1 MAKAGSRIY
10 SSRTFARVS
19 VIAMFASTRRHR
31 TLTLTALALAL
42 ANAAH
47 AQTEYYRHSVFDNS
61 IERDFY
67 YYSFAQATAPST
79 LEAKDWRLPVDSVHF
94 LSPPNALRIKWQ
106 SMAGGG
112 WDAEVHLDNF
122 RNRSPGLSGRTL
134 YFWIYSPTAIS
145 AADLPN
151 LMLSN
156 AREGLQVATFPGSF
170 TSPEPLSRFVGDLPA
185 DKWVEVRVP
194 MTTLRSTSI
203 YPFTPEQL
211 QSVIFLQGRA
221 DGAKHTL
228 IVDQV
233 HVGPEPWSS
242 SKSVGAPAAPVRV
255 TAKGYERHVVIEWT
269 PAAEQDEPVAHYV
282 VYRSENGGAYRAVG
296 IQVPGVHRFVDWLGR
311 TGATASY
318 RVASAEW
325 SNRTSPS
332 SSTATAS
339 TRAMSDDELLT
350 MLQEAAFHYYWEG
363 ADSSSGMT
371 HENMPGDDRIVATGA
386 SGFGIMALL
395 AGIDRGFITRQ
406 QGLERLTKIVS
417 FLEHA
422 DRYHGA
428 WSHYMNGAT
437 GHTMAVF
444 GMLDDGGDLV
454 ETAFLM
460 QGLLTAR
467 QYFNGTSAAE
477 RSLYDRITR
486 LWESV
491 EWDWYRDATQ
501 QTDFIYWHWSP
512 KWGFQIHHPLIGF
525 NEVHVVYL
533 LAIASPT
540 HGIPAST
547 YYSGWASQATMAQS
561 YREGWSGSNDG
572 NHYRNGNSY
581 FGIPL
586 DVGVGTGGPLFF
598 AHYSYIGVDPHQ
610 LHDRFTSS
618 YFQNFR
624 NMALI
629 NRAYCIANPKHRV
642 GYGADAWG
650 LTASDGPSE
659 YVPHA
664 PDSAHDTGTLT
675 PTGALASFPYT
686 PTESMAAFKHFYR
699 DLGAELWDIYGPR
712 DAYNPG
718 ADWVSPIYMGL
729 NQAPIVAMV
738 ENYRTGLLWR
748 TFMSN
753 PEIGVMLKK
762 LDLASR

>member
-1 MAKAGSRIY
+1 MP
-10 SSRTFARVS
+10 T
-19 VIAMFASTRRHR
+19 MRHR
-31 TLTLTALALAL
+31 TLTLPALVLLLAS
-42 ANAAH
+42 AAQG
-47 AQTEYYRHSVFDNS
+47 QTEYYRHSVFDNS
-61 IERDFY
+61 LERDFY

-79 LEAKDWRLPVDSVHF
+79 LEGKNWRLPVDSVHF
-94 LSPPNALRIKWQ
+94 LSPPNALRIHWQ
-106 SMAGGG
+106 SMPGGG
-112 WDAEVHLDNF
+112 WDAEVHLENF
-122 RNRSPGLSGRTL
+122 RNRSPGLAGRTL
-134 YFWIYSPTAIS
+134 SFWIYSPTAIA

-151 LMLSN
+151 LMLSQ

-170 TSPEPLSRFVGDLPA
+170 TTPEPLGRFIGDLPA
-185 DKWVEVRVP
+185 DTWVEVRVP
-194 MTTLRSTSI
+194 MALLHSASV
-203 YPFTPEQL
+203 YPFIPEQL
-211 QSVIFLQGRA
+211 QSVVFLQGRA
-221 DGAKHTL
+221 DGAEHTL
-228 IVDQV
+228 LVDQV
-233 HVGPEPWSS
+233 HVGNEPSS
-242 SKSVGAPAAPVRV
+242 AAKSLVPPPVRV
-255 TAKGYERHVVIEWT
+255 RAKGYERHVVVEWDAGRIE
-269 PAAEQDEPVAHYV
+269 PAAHYV
-282 VYRSENGGAYRAVG
+282 IYRSLDGGAYLPIG
-296 IQVPGVHRFVDWLGR
+296 IQLPRVHRFVDWLGR

-318 RVASAEW
+318 RVAAADW
-325 SNRTSPS
+325 SNRTSAPS
-332 SSTATAS
+332 ASATAS

-363 ADSSSGMT
+363 ADSSSGMA

-395 AGIDRGFITRQ
+395 SGVDRGFITRVE
-406 QGLERLTKIVS
+406 GLERLTKIVN
-417 FLEHA
+417 FLESA

-467 QYFNGTSAAE
+467 QYFKRTSPAE
-477 RSLYDRITR
+477 RALYDRITR

-501 QTDFIYWHWSP
+501 QQAFIYWHWSP

-540 HGIPAST
+540 HGVPAST
-547 YYSGWASQATMAQS
+547 YYSGWASQAPSAQS
-561 YREGWSGSNDG
+561 YREGWSGSKDG
-572 NHYRNGNSY
+572 NHYGNGKSY

-610 LHDRFTSS
+610 LHDKFTSS

-629 NRAYCIANPKHRV
+629 NRAYCISNPKHQL

-650 LTASDGPSE
+650 LTASDGPSD

-664 PDSAHDTGTLT
+664 PDDTHDTGTLT

-686 PTESMAAFKHFYR
+686 PKESMAAFKHYYR
-699 DLGAELWDIYGPR
+699 DLGADLWDIYGPR

-748 TFMSN
+748 TFMST
-753 PEIGVMLKK
+753 PEMSILLQK
-762 LDLASR
+762 LGAASR

>member
-1 MAKAGSRIY
+1 MTRAFH
-10 SSRTFARVS
+10 SSRFRLPALTFLL
-19 VIAMFASTRRHR
+19 AS
-31 TLTLTALALAL
+31 
-42 ANAAH
+42 AAQG
-47 AQTEYYRHSVFDNS
+47 QTDYYRHSVFDNS
-61 IERDFY
+61 IERNFY
-67 YYSFAQATAPST
+67 FYSFAQATAPST
-79 LEAKDWRLPVDSVHF
+79 LEGKNSRLPVDSVHF
-94 LSPPNALRIKWQ
+94 LSPPNALRIHWQ
-106 SMAGGG
+106 SMPGGG

-134 YFWIYSPTAIS
+134 YFWIYSATAIR
-145 AADLPN
+145 ATDLPN

-170 TSPEPLSRFVGDLPA
+170 TAPEPLAHFTSDLPA
-185 DKWVEVRVP
+185 NKWIEVRVP
-194 MTTLRSTSI
+194 MATLRSASI
-203 YPFTPEQL
+203 YPFVPEQL

-221 DGAKHTL
+221 DGVEHT
-228 IVDQV
+228 IAVDHV
-233 HVGPEPWSS
+233 HVGDQPPSAVTSLEPST
-242 SKSVGAPAAPVRV
+242 PVHV
-255 TAKGYERHVVIEWT
+255 TAKGYERHVVVTWDA
-269 PAAEQDEPVAHYV
+269 PAEPTAHYT
-282 VYRSENGGAYRAVG
+282 VYRSEDGGAYRPVG
-296 IQVPGVHRFVDWLGR
+296 IQVPGVHRFVDWIGR

-318 RVASAEW
+318 HVAAVDW
-325 SNRTSPS
+325 SNRESPPTSP
-332 SSTATAS
+332 AVAS

-350 MLQEAAFHYYWEG
+350 MLQDAAFHYYWEG
-363 ADSSSGMT
+363 ADSSSGMA

-386 SGFGIMALL
+386 SGFMIMALIT
-395 AGIDRGFITRQ
+395 GVDRGFITRAR
-406 QGLERLTKIVS
+406 GLERLTRIVS
-417 FLEHA
+417 FLERA

-437 GHTMAVF
+437 GHTMPVF

-460 QGLLTAR
+460 QGLLAAR
-467 QYFNGTSAAE
+467 QYFKGTSVAE
-477 RSLYDRITR
+477 RSLYERITR

-540 HGIPAST
+540 HGVPAST
-547 YYSGWASQATMAQS
+547 YYSGWASQAPMAQS
-561 YREGWSGSNDG
+561 YREGWSGSKDG
-572 NHYRNGNSY
+572 NHYRNGKTY

-610 LHDRFTSS
+610 LHDKYTSS

-629 NRAYCIANPKHRV
+629 NRAYCIANPKHQV

-650 LTASDGPSE
+650 LTASDGPSD

-664 PDSAHDTGTLT
+664 PDDAHDTGTLT

-686 PTESMAAFKHFYR
+686 PAESMAAFKHYYR

-712 DAYNPG
+712 DAFNPG

-753 PEIGVMLKK
+753 PEISTMLEN
-762 LDLASR
+762 LDAASR

>member
-1 MAKAGSRIY
+1 MLS
-10 SSRTFARVS
+10 
-19 VIAMFASTRRHR
+19 
-31 TLTLTALALAL
+31 LTALALLL
-42 ANAAH
+42 ASVAEG
-47 AQTEYYRHSVFDNS
+47 QTDYYRHSIFDNS

-67 YYSFAQATAPST
+67 FYSFAQATAPST
-79 LEAKDWRLPVDSVHF
+79 LEGKNWRLPVDSVHF
-94 LSPPNALRIKWQ
+94 LSPPNALRIHWQ
-106 SMAGGG
+106 SMPGGG

-122 RNRSPGLSGRTL
+122 RNRAPGLSGRTL
-134 YFWIYSPTAIS
+134 YFWIYSPTAIRAS
-145 AADLPN
+145 ELPN

-170 TSPEPLSRFVGDLPA
+170 TAPEPLSRFTSDLPA
-185 DKWVEVRVP
+185 NKWVEVRVP
-194 MTTLRSTSI
+194 MATLRSASI
-203 YPFTPEQL
+203 YPFIPEQL

-221 DGAKHTL
+221 DGAEHTL
-228 IVDQV
+228 LVDQV
-233 HVGPEPWSS
+233 HVGDEWSS
-242 SKSVGAPAAPVRV
+242 SLTSLVTRAPVRV
-255 TAKGYERHVVIEWT
+255 TAKGYERHVVVTWDAGSIE
-269 PAAEQDEPVAHYV
+269 PAAHYV
-282 VYRSENGGAYRAVG
+282 VYRSENSGAYRPVG
-296 IQVPGVHRFVDWLGR
+296 IQVPGVHRFVDWIGR

-318 RVASAEW
+318 RVAAADW
-325 SNRTSPS
+325 SNRTSS
-332 SSTATAS
+332 SSATATTS
-339 TRAMSDDELLT
+339 TRPMSDDELLT

-363 ADSSSGMT
+363 ADPSSGMA

-386 SGFGIMALL
+386 SGFMIMALL
-395 AGIDRGFITRQ
+395 AGTDRGFITRAQ
-406 QGLERLTKIVS
+406 SLERLTKIVS
-417 FLEHA
+417 FLERA

-437 GHTMAVF
+437 GHTMPVF

-467 QYFNGTSAAE
+467 QYFKGSSAAE

-491 EWDWYRDATQ
+491 EWDWYRDARQ

-540 HGIPAST
+540 HAVPAST
-547 YYSGWASQATMAQS
+547 YYSGWASQAPMAQS
-561 YREGWSGSNDG
+561 YREGWSGSKDG
-572 NHYRNGNSY
+572 NDYRNGNSY

-598 AHYSYIGVDPHQ
+598 AHYSYIGVDPHM
-610 LHDRFTSS
+610 LRDKFTSS

-629 NRAYCIANPKHRV
+629 NRAYCIANPKHQV

-664 PDSAHDTGTLT
+664 PDDAHDTGTLT

-686 PTESMAAFKHFYR
+686 PAESMAAFKHYYR

-753 PEIGVMLKK
+753 PEISIMLKK
-762 LDLASR
+762 LDAVSK

>member
-1 MAKAGSRIY
+1 MRY
-10 SSRTFARVS
+10 
-19 VIAMFASTRRHR
+19 R
-31 TLTLTALALAL
+31 TLMFLALTVLL
-42 ANAAH
+42 ATTAR

-61 IERDFY
+61 LERDLY
-67 YYSFAQATAPST
+67 YYSFAQATAPSS
-79 LEAKDWRLPVDSVHF
+79 LEGTHSRLPVDSVHF
-94 LSPPNALRIKWQ
+94 LSPPNALRIHWQ

-122 RNRSPGLSGRTL
+122 RNRAPGLSGHTL
-134 YFWIYSPTAIS
+134 YFWVFSPTAIS

-151 LMLSN
+151 VMLSQ

-170 TSPEPLSRFVGDLPA
+170 TAPEPLGHFIGDLPA
-185 DKWVEVRVP
+185 DKWVQVRVP
-194 MTTLRSTSI
+194 MKSLHSASV
-203 YPFTPEQL
+203 YPFVPEQL
-211 QSVIFLQGRA
+211 QSLVFLQGRA
-221 DGAKHTL
+221 DGAEHTL
-228 IVDQV
+228 FVDQV
-233 HVGPEPWSS
+233 HVGEEPAS
-242 SKSVGAPAAPVRV
+242 PARALATPVRV
-255 TAKGYERHVVIEWT
+255 KATGYERHVVVDWAAGGAE
-269 PAAEQDEPVAHYV
+269 PAAHYV
-282 VYRSENGGAYRAVG
+282 IYRSQDGGAYQAIG
-296 IQVPGVHRFVDWLGR
+296 IQVPGMHRFVDWLGR

-318 RVASAEW
+318 RVAAADW
-325 SNRTSPS
+325 SNRASALS
-332 SSTATAS
+332 AAGTAS

-350 MLQEAAFHYYWEG
+350 MLQEAAFHYYWDG

-395 AGIDRGFITRQ
+395 AGTNRGFITRAQ
-406 QGLERLTKIVS
+406 TLERLTKIVN

-437 GHTMAVF
+437 GHTMPVF

-460 QGLLTAR
+460 EGLLTAR

-477 RSLYDRITR
+477 RSLYNRITR

-512 KWGFQIHHPLIGF
+512 RWGFQIHHPLIGF
-525 NEVHVVYL
+525 NEVHIVYL

-540 HGIPAST
+540 HGVPAST
-547 YYSGWASQATMAQS
+547 YYSGWASQAPMAQS
-561 YREGWSGSNDG
+561 YREGWSGTSDG
-572 NHYRNGNSY
+572 KLYANGKSY
-581 FGIPL
+581 YGIPL
-586 DVGVGTGGPLFF
+586 AVGVGSGGPLFF
-598 AHYSYIGVDPHQ
+598 AHYSYVGMDPHQ
-610 LHDRFTSS
+610 LKDKYTSS
-618 YFQNFR
+618 YFENFR

-629 NRAYCIANPKHRV
+629 NRAYCIANPKHQV
-642 GYGADAWG
+642 GYGANAWG
-650 LTASDGPSE
+650 LTASDGPSG

-664 PDSAHDTGTLT
+664 PDEAHDMGTLT

-686 PTESMAAFKHFYR
+686 PEESMAALEHYYR

-712 DAYNPG
+712 DAFNPG

-753 PEIGVMLKK
+753 PEMSVMLQK
-762 LDLASR
+762 LDAAGR

>member
-1 MAKAGSRIY
+1 M
-10 SSRTFARVS
+10 
-19 VIAMFASTRRHR
+19 RHR
-31 TLTLTALALAL
+31 TLTLPAVALLLAS
-42 ANAAH
+42 AA
-47 AQTEYYRHSVFDNS
+47 AQGQTEYYRHSVFDNS
-61 IERDFY
+61 LERDFY

-79 LEAKDWRLPVDSVHF
+79 LEGNKSRLPVDSVHF
-94 LSPPNALRIKWQ
+94 LSPPNALRMRWQ
-106 SMAGGG
+106 SMPGGA
-112 WDAEVHLDNF
+112 WDAEVHLVNF

-134 YFWIYSPTAIS
+134 TFWIYSPTEIS

-151 LMLSN
+151 VILSQ

-170 TSPEPLSRFVGDLPA
+170 TAPEPLGRFVGDLPA
-185 DKWVEVRVP
+185 DKWVEVRIP
-194 MTTLRSTSI
+194 MASLRSASV
-203 YPFTPEQL
+203 YPFIPEQL
-211 QSVIFLQGRA
+211 QSVMFLQGRA
-221 DGAKHTL
+221 DGTEHTL
-228 IVDQV
+228 LVDQV
-233 HVGPEPWSS
+233 HVGDEPAAAARSL
-242 SKSVGAPAAPVRV
+242 VTGAPVHV
-255 TAKGYERHVVIEWT
+255 TAKGYERHVVVAWDAGRTE
-269 PAAEQDEPVAHYV
+269 PAAHYV
-282 VYRSENGGAYRAVG
+282 VYRSQDGGAYLPIG
-296 IQVPGVHRFVDWLGR
+296 IQVPGVHRFVDWLGH
-311 TGATASY
+311 TGAIASY
-318 RVASAEW
+318 RVAAADW
-325 SNRTSPS
+325 SNRTSAPS
-332 SSTATAS
+332 PPATAS

-363 ADSSSGMT
+363 ADSSSGMA

-395 AGIDRGFITRQ
+395 AGVDRGFITRAR
-406 QGLERLTKIVS
+406 GVERLTKIVS
-417 FLEHA
+417 FLDRA

-437 GHTMAVF
+437 GHTMTVF

-467 QYFNGTSAAE
+467 QYFKGTSPAE
-477 RSLYDRITR
+477 RALRDRITR

-491 EWDWYRDATQ
+491 EWDWYLDATQ
-501 QTDFIYWHWSP
+501 QQAFIYWHWSP

-547 YYSGWASQATMAQS
+547 YYSGWASQAPNALS
-561 YREGWSGSNDG
+561 YREGWSGSTDG
-572 NHYRNGNSY
+572 NHYGNGKTY

-610 LHDRFTSS
+610 LRDRFTSS

-629 NRAYCIANPKHRV
+629 NRAYCIANPKHQL

-664 PDSAHDTGTLT
+664 PDDAHDTGTLT

-686 PTESMAAFKHFYR
+686 PEESMAAFKHYYR
-699 DLGAELWDIYGPR
+699 DLGNELWDIYGPR
-712 DAYNPG
+712 DAFNVG
-718 ADWVSPIYMGL
+718 AGWVSPIYMGL

-748 TFMSN
+748 TFMST
-753 PEIGVMLKK
+753 PEISIMLRK
-762 LDLASR
+762 LDAASR

>member
-1 MAKAGSRIY
+1 M
-10 SSRTFARVS
+10 
-19 VIAMFASTRRHR
+19 RHR
-31 TLTLTALALAL
+31 ALTFPALALLL
-42 ANAAH
+42 ATAAQG
-47 AQTEYYRHSVFDNS
+47 QTEYYRHSLFDNS
-61 IERDFY
+61 IQRDFY

-79 LEAKDWRLPVDSVHF
+79 LEGKSSRLPVDSLHF
-94 LSPPNALRIKWQ
+94 LSPPNALRIHWQ
-106 SMAGGG
+106 SMPGGG

-122 RNRSPGLSGRTL
+122 RNRPPGLSGRTL

-151 LMLSN
+151 LMLSQ

-170 TSPEPLSRFVGDLPA
+170 TAPEPLGRFTGELPA
-185 DKWVEVRVP
+185 DTWVQVRVP
-194 MTTLRSTSI
+194 MSLLHSASV
-203 YPFTPEQL
+203 YPFIPEQL
-211 QSVIFLQGRA
+211 QSVVFLQGRA
-221 DGAKHTL
+221 DGAEHTL
-228 IVDQV
+228 LVDQV
-233 HVGPEPWSS
+233 HVGDEQTSAA
-242 SKSVGAPAAPVRV
+242 KSLVTPIRL
-255 TAKGYERHVVIEWT
+255 TAKGYERHVVVEWDAPRAE
-269 PAAEQDEPVAHYV
+269 PAAHYV
-282 VYRSENGGAYRAVG
+282 IYRSQNGGAYLPTG
-296 IQVPGVHRFVDWLGR
+296 IQVPGVHRFVDWVGR

-318 RVASAEW
+318 RVAAADW
-325 SNRTSPS
+325 SNHTSAQS
-332 SSTATAS
+332 ALATAS

-363 ADSSSGMT
+363 ADSSSGMA

-395 AGIDRGFITRQ
+395 AGSIAASLRGNRVSTPNDDRELPGARRSVPRRVVALHERRDRSHDGRLRHARRRRRSRGDRVPDAGAAHCTAVL
-406 QGLERLTKIVS
+406 QGHEP
-417 FLEHA
+417 
-422 DRYHGA
+422 
-428 WSHYMNGAT
+428 
-437 GHTMAVF
+437 
-444 GMLDDGGDLV
+444 
-454 ETAFLM
+454 
-460 QGLLTAR
+460 
-467 QYFNGTSAAE
+467 AE

-501 QTDFIYWHWSP
+501 QQDFIYWHWSP

-540 HGIPAST
+540 HGVPAST
-547 YYSGWASQATMAQS
+547 YYSGWASQAPSAQS
-561 YREGWSGSNDG
+561 YREGWSGSTDG
-572 NHYRNGNSY
+572 KDYRNGKSY

-598 AHYSYIGVDPHQ
+598 AHYSYIGVDPRQ
-610 LHDRFTSS
+610 LHDKFTSS

-629 NRAYCIANPKHRV
+629 NRAYCIANPKHQL
-642 GYGADAWG
+642 GYGANAWG

-664 PDSAHDTGTLT
+664 PDDAHDTGTLT

-686 PTESMAAFKHFYR
+686 PEESMAAFKHYYR
-699 DLGAELWDIYGPR
+699 DLGAALWDIYGPR

-718 ADWVSPIYMGL
+718 SNWVSPIYMGL

-753 PEIGVMLKK
+753 PEISIMLQK
-762 LDLASR
+762 LDTASR

>member
-1 MAKAGSRIY
+1 M
-10 SSRTFARVS
+10 
-19 VIAMFASTRRHR
+19 RHR
-31 TLTLTALALAL
+31 THTLAALTLLLAS
-42 ANAAH
+42 AAQG
-47 AQTEYYRHSVFDNS
+47 QTEYYRHSVFDNS
-61 IERDFY
+61 IQRDFY

-79 LEAKDWRLPVDSVHF
+79 LEGKSSRLPVDSLHF
-94 LSPPNALRIKWQ
+94 LSPPNALRIHWQ
-106 SMAGGG
+106 SMPGGG

-122 RNRSPGLSGRTL
+122 RNRPPGLSGRTL

-151 LMLSN
+151 LMLSQ

-170 TSPEPLSRFVGDLPA
+170 TAPEPLGRFTGDLPA
-185 DKWVEVRVP
+185 DTWVQVRVP
-194 MTTLRSTSI
+194 MSLLHSASV
-203 YPFTPEQL
+203 YPFIPEQL
-211 QSVIFLQGRA
+211 QSVVFLQGRA
-221 DGAKHTL
+221 DGAEHTL
-228 IVDQV
+228 LVDQV
-233 HVGPEPWSS
+233 HVGDEQTSAA
-242 SKSVGAPAAPVRV
+242 KSLVTPIRL
-255 TAKGYERHVVIEWT
+255 TAKGYERHVVVEWDAPRAE
-269 PAAEQDEPVAHYV
+269 PAAHYV
-282 VYRSENGGAYRAVG
+282 IYRSQNGGAYLPTG
-296 IQVPGVHRFVDWLGR
+296 IQVPGVHRFVDWVGR

-318 RVASAEW
+318 RVAAADW
-325 SNRTSPS
+325 SNHTSAQS
-332 SSTATAS
+332 ALATAS

-363 ADSSSGMT
+363 ADSSSGMA

-395 AGIDRGFITRQ
+395 AGVGRGFITRE
-406 QGLERLTKIVS
+406 QGLDRLTTIVN
-417 FLEHA
+417 FLERA

-467 QYFNGTSAAE
+467 QYFKGTSPAE

-501 QTDFIYWHWSP
+501 QQDFIYWHWSP

-540 HGIPAST
+540 HGVPAST
-547 YYSGWASQATMAQS
+547 YYSGWASQAPSAQS
-561 YREGWSGSNDG
+561 YREGWSGSTDG
-572 NHYRNGNSY
+572 KDYRNGKSY

-598 AHYSYIGVDPHQ
+598 AHYSYIGVDPRQ
-610 LHDRFTSS
+610 LHDKFTSS

-629 NRAYCIANPKHRV
+629 NRAYCIANPKHQL
-642 GYGADAWG
+642 GYGANAWG

-664 PDSAHDTGTLT
+664 PDDAHDTGTLT

-686 PTESMAAFKHFYR
+686 PEESMAAFKHYYR
-699 DLGAELWDIYGPR
+699 DLGNELWDIYGPR
-712 DAYNPG
+712 DAFNLG
-718 ADWVSPIYMGL
+718 AGWVSPIYMGL

-753 PEIGVMLKK
+753 PEISIMLQK
-762 LDLASR
+762 LDTASR

>member
-1 MAKAGSRIY
+1 M
-10 SSRTFARVS
+10 
-19 VIAMFASTRRHR
+19 RHP
-31 TLTLTALALAL
+31 TLVLPALALLLTSPAQG
-42 ANAAH
+42 
-47 AQTEYYRHSVFDNS
+47 QTEYYRHSVFDNS
-61 IERDFY
+61 LQRGFY

-79 LEAKDWRLPVDSVHF
+79 LEGKSSRLPVDSARF
-94 LSPPNALRIKWQ
+94 LSPPNALRVHWK
-106 SMAGGG
+106 SMPGGA

-122 RNRSPGLSGRTL
+122 RNRPPGLSGGTL
-134 YFWIYSPTAIS
+134 SFWLYSPAAIA

-151 LMLSN
+151 LMLSQ

-170 TSPEPLSRFVGDLPA
+170 TAPEPLGRFIGDLLA
-185 DKWVEVRVP
+185 DRWVKVRVP
-194 MTTLRSTSI
+194 MASLRSASV
-203 YPFTPEQL
+203 YPFLPAQL
-211 QSVIFLQGRA
+211 QSVVFLQSRA
-221 DGAKHTL
+221 DGAEHTL
-228 IVDQV
+228 LVDQV
-233 HVGPEPWSS
+233 QVGEEPS
-242 SKSVGAPAAPVRV
+242 PAEPPPATPVHV
-255 TAKGYERHVVIEWT
+255 TAKGYERHVVVEWDAGRAE
-269 PAAEQDEPVAHYV
+269 PAAHYV
-282 VYRSENGGAYRAVG
+282 INRCGSRSLDSLHSAGTTPGSRDGACVPVG

-311 TGATASY
+311 TGVTASY
-318 RVASAEW
+318 RVAAADW
-325 SNRTSPS
+325 SNRMSAQSAP
-332 SSTATAS
+332 ATAS
-339 TRAMSDDELLT
+339 THTMSDDELLT

-363 ADSSSGMT
+363 ADSSSGMA

-395 AGIDRGFITRQ
+395 AGVDRGFVTRA
-406 QGLERLTKIVS
+406 QGLERLTKIVG
-417 FLEHA
+417 FLERA

-437 GHTMAVF
+437 GHTMPVF

-467 QYFNGTSAAE
+467 QYFAGTSPAE
-477 RSLYDRITR
+477 RALHERITR

-501 QTDFIYWHWSP
+501 QQDFIYWHWSP

-540 HGIPAST
+540 HGVPAST
-547 YYSGWASQATMAQS
+547 YYSGWASQAPNAQS
-561 YREGWSGSNDG
+561 YREGWSGSADG
-572 NHYRNGNSY
+572 RLYANGRTY
-581 FGIPL
+581 YGIRL
-586 DVGVGTGGPLFF
+586 DVGAGTGGPLFF

-610 LHDRFTSS
+610 LRDRYTSS

-629 NRAYCIANPKHRV
+629 NRAYCIANPKHQV

-664 PDSAHDTGTLT
+664 PDDAHDTGTLT

-686 PTESMAAFKHFYR
+686 PEASMAAFKHYYR

-712 DAYNPG
+712 DAFNPG

-738 ENYRTGLLWR
+738 ENHRTGLLWR

-753 PEIGVMLKK
+753 PEISVMLRK
-762 LDLASR
+762 LDAASH